1 MRAEVTDVMF
11 TLFDQERE
19 TRLYH
24 ERLKKRATEEGLEQG
39 LEQGRIAT
47 YAETTRS
54 LKDSMGFSAER
65 AMDTLGVPDDQRQAV
80 SELLAS

>member
-1 MRAEVTDVMF
+1 MF

-24 ERLKKRATEEGLEQG
+24 ERLKKRATEEGREEG
-39 LEQGRIAT
+39 LEQGRITT
-47 YAETTRS
+47 YAETTRN
-54 LKDSMGFSAER
+54 LMVSMDLSAER
-65 AMDTLGVPDDQRQAV
+65 AMDTLGIPDDQRQAV

>member
-39 LEQGRIAT
+39 RIST

-54 LKDSMGFSAER
+54 LKASMGFSAER
-65 AMDTLGVPDDQRQAV
+65 AMDTLGVPADQRQAV